1 MIHATRS
8 LLMLATI
15 VFATGTSAHAE
26 QWILDPVHSAV
37 VFSISHLNTSNQHG
51 RFNEIEGSV
60 TTGDDASFGFSV
72 QAASVDTNNAK
83 RDDHLRGPDFFNAKQ
98 FPTISFASTEAT
110 ANDAGYELT
119 GELTLHGV
127 TNPITVQMNKIGEGD
142 DPKGNHRVGFETT
155 FTIKRSD
162 FGMNNML
169 EIVGDEVTL
178 TVSYEAIR
186 Q

>member
-1 MIHATRS
+1 
-8 LLMLATI
+8 MLATL
-15 VFATGTSAHAE
+15 VFATGTSAFAE
-26 QWILDPVHSAV
+26 QWALDPDHSAV

-60 TTGDDASFGFSV
+60 TTGDDASFRFSV
-72 QAASVDTNNAK
+72 QAASIDTNNTK

-98 FPTISFASTEAT
+98 FPTISLASTVAT
-110 ANDAGYELT
+110 VNDASYVLT
-119 GELTLHGV
+119 GDLTLHGV

-142 DPKGNHRVGFETT
+142 GLWGNHRVGFETT
-155 FTIKRSD
+155 VTIKRSD

-169 EIVGDEVTL
+169 EMVGDDVTL